1 MLKASAILII
11 AMLFEAVV
19 MVFINLM
26 VYASDTMNDIKVILP
41 YINILVIIITIIV
54 LITIKE
60 IGKTVKKN
68 IEVQAMKDNLKQTE
82 SLVKILH
89 AQRHEYNRHLQALQA
104 MIHLDKIDDAIKYID
119 GISEN
124 NMYSDEIRYF
134 VNPIITA
141 ILNSKSKV
149 AETKN
154 IMFDFAIK
162 CDTSEIP
169 ISPWD
174 LSTVLGNLLDNAF
187 EAVMLNEES
196 NRSVGLEV
204 KKEEGEFVIY
214 VFNNGPVI
222 PSKVIKKI
230 FDAGY
235 TTKGSQGRGYGLF
248 LVKNIVK
255 QYGGKLQ
262 LKSNQRTLFKVCI
275 PGKEE

>member
-1 MLKASAILII
+1 MLKASAALII
-11 AMLFEAVV
+11 AMLFEAVI

-26 VYASDTMNDIKVILP
+26 VYASDTIHDIKVILP
-41 YINILVIIITIIV
+41 YINVLVIIITIIV
-54 LITIKE
+54 LISIQE

-82 SLVKILH
+82 SLLNTLH
-89 AQRHEYNRHLQALQA
+89 TQRHEYNRHLQSLQA

-119 GISEN
+119 GLSEN
-124 NMYSDEIRYF
+124 NMYSDEIIYF

-162 CDTSEIP
+162 CDISEIP

-174 LSTVLGNLLDNAF
+174 LSSVLGNLLDNAF
-187 EAVMLNEES
+187 EAVMLNEEK

-204 KKEEGEFVIY
+204 KKVEGEYVIY
-214 VFNNGPVI
+214 VFNNGPII
-222 PSKVIKKI
+222 PSRDVKKI

-248 LVKNIVK
+248 LVKNIIK

-262 LKSNQRTLFKVCI
+262 LITNNRTLFKVCFT
-275 PGKEE
+275 GKEE